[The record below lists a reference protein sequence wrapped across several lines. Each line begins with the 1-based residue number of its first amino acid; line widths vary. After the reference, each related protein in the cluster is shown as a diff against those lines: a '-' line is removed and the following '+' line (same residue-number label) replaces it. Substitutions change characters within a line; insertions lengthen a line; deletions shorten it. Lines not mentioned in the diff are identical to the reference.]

1 MRKGHPGRTRQQ
13 SLAYSHHDVE
23 CLIRLVAFSLSPNN
37 ILLAFQSFHL
47 SSLFS
52 EFDAD
57 VHIGELMF
65 AMFECGHFLS
75 WMEFLFKVCLSV
87 IEIDGSV
94 RLRNRL
100 VVLVKLGSSTKL
112 RHPSLSVKNSCL
124 VSLSSF
130 FDEHHQQGPINNNSN
145 TAHNDTTIPYG
156 SHHYYLLVCD

>member
-13 SLAYSHHDVE
+13 SLACSHHDVE
-23 CLIRLVAFSLSPNN
+23 CLIRLVGFSLSSNN

-57 VHIGELMF
+57 VRIGELMF

-112 RHPSLSVKNSCL
+112 RHPSLS
-124 VSLSSF
+124 SF